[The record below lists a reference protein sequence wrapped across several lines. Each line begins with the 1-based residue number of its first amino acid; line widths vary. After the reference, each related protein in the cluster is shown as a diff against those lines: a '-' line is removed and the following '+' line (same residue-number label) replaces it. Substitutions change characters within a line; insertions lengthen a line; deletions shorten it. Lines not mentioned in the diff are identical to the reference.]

1 MEAIYHLYCDGQVA
15 AKISESVAQ
24 IEKNFGVKV
33 TYSNGQFF
41 IARNTANV
49 VQHQQAKHALIGLIK
64 RGSEVF
70 QWFWGSAS
78 GFVPYD
84 PTSNH
89 FIEEG
94 YSKKN
99 LEVALNINN
108 RIYRVDFTQMVQKSI
123 SGVVSRPIC
132 RLPPVEMPQRV
143 QRKNEVWSYAMEKW
157 KKPKIFPNAVIKR
170 LKVALEEKKNLDI
183 ELNNIP
189 YKVDIENMKM
199 TDNQNRV
206 YTLIRKIN

>member
-1 MEAIYHLYCDGQVA
+1 MEAIYHLYCDEQVA

-41 IARNTANV
+41 IARSTVNV
-49 VQHQQAKHALIGLIK
+49 FQHQQAKHALIGLIK
-64 RGSEVF
+64 RGGEVF
-70 QWFWGSAS
+70 QWFWGSAN

-89 FIEEG
+89 FIEEA
-94 YSKKN
+94 YSKKIP
-99 LEVALNINN
+99 EVTLNINN
-108 RIYRVDFTQMVQKSI
+108 MIYRVDFTQMIQKSI
-123 SGVVSRPIC
+123 SGVVPRPIC
-132 RLPPVEMPQRV
+132 RLPPVEMPQRIL
-143 QRKNEVWSYAMEKW
+143 RKNEVWCYAMEKW
-157 KKPKIFPNAVIKR
+157 KKPKIFPNTVIKR
-170 LKVALEEKKNLDI
+170 LRLAFEEKKSLDI

-199 TDNQNRV
+199 TDSQNRV
-206 YTLIRKIN
+206 YTLIRKSN